1 MRVLDAERSA
11 RAEVRQCLEDAER
24 IRQEAR
30 VQARG
35 IAERAAERVAAVHR
49 LFEASIHARI
59 AALEQQR
66 LALLAPSVAGADEPD
81 RISRALDRLATELG
95 DGSA

>member
-1 MRVLDAERSA
+1 MRVLDAEQSA
-11 RAEVRQCLEDAER
+11 RAQVRQCAEEAER

-30 VQARG
+30 VQARR

-49 LFEASIHARI
+49 LVEASIHARI
-59 AALEQQR
+59 EALEQQR
-66 LALLAPSVAGADEPD
+66 LALLAPSVASADEPD
-81 RISRALDRLATELG
+81 RISRALDRLAAELG